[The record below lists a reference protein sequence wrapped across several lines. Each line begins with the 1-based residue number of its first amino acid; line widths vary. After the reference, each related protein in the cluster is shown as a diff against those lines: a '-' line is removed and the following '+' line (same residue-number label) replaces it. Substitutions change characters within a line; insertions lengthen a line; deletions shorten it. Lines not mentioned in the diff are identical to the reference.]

1 MAKGYGARTQSYTEY
16 LKDHEY
22 YEKTKQLKGRRMTPK
37 QRAEEIKRMNK
48 YKANHMVNATED
60 AGGATGSFN
69 KNTQAKTRTERNK
82 ELYLKRDN
90 LNYVDEMKARDK
102 ANLGKSNSK
111 HLEQYSKNH
120 NTEEI
125 YEETVKISNLSN
137 EEKKAIIDKHKKQKS
152 TRIVMTNPK
161 DAELK
166 DGDIEMF
173 LRDNPNYPANY
184 DESEYDALAEAHA
197 HGRTGVKKQ
206 IQTYKTRVLNNLEKI
221 KNMSYTQL
229 YEYDLGRS
237 YTSADEASYVRNL
250 SLYRESGLGKYK
262 QEADRIYRK
271 YKR

>member
-1 MAKGYGARTQSYTEY
+1 MSRGYGARTQNYKEY
-16 LKDHEY
+16 MEDHER
-22 YEKTKQLKGRRMTPK
+22 YERTKKLKGRMTPK

-125 YEETVKISNLSN
+125 YEETVKTSSLSN

-152 TRIVMTNPK
+152 TKIVMTNSK
-161 DAELK
+161 DAEVK
-166 DGDIEMF
+166 DKDIEMF
-173 LRDNPNYPANY
+173 LRNNPNYPANY
-184 DESEYDALAEAHA
+184 NTEEYDAIAGAHA
-197 HGRTGVKKQ
+197 RGHNGVKKQ
-206 IQTYKTRVLNNLEKI
+206 IQTYKTRVSNNIEKVR
-221 KNMSYTQL
+221 NMSL
-229 YEYDLGRS
+229 KELNEYDRGRGYLS
-237 YTSADEASYVRNL
+237 EDEADYVRNTT
-250 SLYRESGLGKYK
+250 LYRETGLGKYK
-262 QEADRIYRK
+262 KEMDRIYRK